1 MNFKKSDVTI
11 ERSNRKNKKYVAI
24 LKSDPTKKIH
34 FGAIKPDGTPYEQ
47 FKDKTPLKAFS
58 SYDHNDKKR
67 RDNYNARHK
76 NNIKKGFNAGYLSSI
91 FLW

>member
-1 MNFKKSDVTI
+1 MQFDKSDVTI
-11 ERSNRKNKKYVAI
+11 QRSTRKNKKYVAT
-24 LKSDPTKKIH
+24 LKKDPTKKIH
-34 FGAIKPDGTPYEQ
+34 FGAIKSNNEPYEQ
-47 FKDKTPLKAFS
+47 YKDKTPLRAFS
-58 SYDHNDKKR
+58 EYDHNDKKR